1 MTSIT
6 FEYPLKKP
14 VISHSFGEDNTNDPI
29 KKDFYKLF
37 DNRHPG
43 VDFSANTGTQV
54 FASFPGIVV
63 RKEFHKGM
71 GNVLGI
77 RNGNIVVL
85 YAHLSEFS
93 VKLGQI
99 IKKGELIALS
109 GNSGGATTE
118 PHLHLEIR
126 DITKSTL
133 KDMVFDPPFG
143 KEIEIKPQFSYKVNN
158 SGTVKTLRFLSIR
171 YFGSEKYWGKIAEVN
186 PKLDTDPDIT
196 LSDGTIVLIPNY

>member
-6 FEYPLKKP
+6 FDYPLKKP
-14 VISHSFGEDNTNDPI
+14 VISHSFGQDNTNEPI

-37 DNRHPG
+37 ENRHPG
-43 VDFSANTGTQV
+43 VDFVVSVGTQV
-54 FASFPGIVV
+54 FGSLPGIIV

-85 YAHLSEFS
+85 YAHLSEFK
-93 VKLGQI
+93 VELGKI
-99 IKKGELIALS
+99 IKIGEIVGLS
-109 GNSGGATTE
+109 GNSGDATTE
-118 PHLHLEIR
+118 PHLHLEVR

-133 KDMVFDPPFG
+133 KDMVFDPPFE
-143 KEIEIKPQFSYKVNN
+143 KKLKIKPQFTYKVNN
-158 SGTVKTLRFLSIR
+158 SETVKTLRFLSIR

-186 PKLDTDPDIT
+186 PKLDTNPDIT